1 MALPFGQLSFPEMYE
16 RELVGPLF
24 RPWVEPLL
32 DDVAPRAGERVLD
45 VACGTG
51 IVARLARTRVGA
63 AGAVVGVDVST
74 AMLAVARRIAPEL
87 DWREGDAGA
96 LPLRDGE
103 RFDAVLCQQGLQ
115 FFSDRPAALREM
127 ARALA
132 PGGRLAVSVWRSLDE
147 SPFLAELHRL
157 AERCLGP
164 IVDRRHAFGD
174 AGALGSLLREAGFQE
189 VAVRP
194 MKLRIRFADPRVFL
208 RMNAMALVG
217 MSPDAARLG
226 EGERAALLTALGE
239 EGAGVAARRLVDG
252 ALEFDISANLA
263 SANAMR

>member
-1 MALPFGQLSFPEMYE
+1 MALPFGRLSFPEMYE
-16 RELVGPLF
+16 RELVEPLF
-24 RPWVEPLL
+24 RPWVAPLL
-32 DDVAPRAGERVLD
+32 DDAALRTGQRVLD

-63 AGAVVGVDVST
+63 AGAVVGVDVS
-74 AMLAVARRIAPEL
+74 APMLAVARRVAPEM

-115 FFSDRPAALREM
+115 FFADKPGALREM

-132 PGGRLAVSVWRSLDE
+132 AGGRLAVSVWRSLDE
-147 SPFLAELHRL
+147 APLLAELHRL
-157 AERCLGP
+157 AERRLGP

-174 AGALGSLLREAGFQE
+174 AAALGSLLREAGFQE

-194 MKLRIRFADPRVFL
+194 MKLRIRFADLRVFV

-217 MSPDAARLG
+217 MCPGAARLG
-226 EGERAALLTALGE
+226 EDERAALLTALEE
-239 EGAGVAARRLVDG
+239 EGAGAAARRLVDG
-252 ALEFDISANLA
+252 ALEFDLSANLA